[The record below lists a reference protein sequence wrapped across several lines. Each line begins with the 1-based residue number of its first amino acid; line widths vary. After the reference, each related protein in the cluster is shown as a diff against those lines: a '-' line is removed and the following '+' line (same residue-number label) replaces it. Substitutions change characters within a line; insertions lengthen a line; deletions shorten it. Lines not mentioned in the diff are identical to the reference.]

1 MSEIVPAGQTVNQS
15 AAVANLA
22 RLCDVSPAEVV
33 SVLTRMV
40 MRDKEGVA
48 SGAEI
53 VAFSMICAELRL
65 NPLKRE
71 IFAIRQKSGTF
82 APVVGVDGWLTIL
95 NRNPD
100 FNGLDIAFRDNEQT
114 GKPQSCTVFIHHKKR
129 DHPVVVTEYFDEC
142 RKNTEPWSQF
152 PRRMLRHKAIAQA
165 CRVAFGFAGVV
176 DSDEAETLQTIPATP
191 AATAA
196 LSPTGRLNARLAAA
210 RQQPAERPPIVDA
223 EVQPDPEPE
232 PTPETN
238 PADSLTAA
246 DLDDLT
252 DPEPLLPKDTA
263 KRRNRH

>member
-1 MSEIVPAGQTVNQS
+1 MSEIVPARTVGNS
-15 AAVANLA
+15 TAMANLA
-22 RLCDVSPAEVV
+22 RVCDVAPDEVY
-33 SVLTRMV
+33 SVLTKMV
-40 MRDKEGVA
+40 MPNA

-53 VAFSMICAELRL
+53 IAFAMVCAELRL
-65 NPLKRE
+65 SPLRRE
-71 IFAIRQKSGTF
+71 VYAMKNRSGQFAAIVSI
-82 APVVGVDGWLTIL
+82 DGWLRLI
-95 NRNPD
+95 NENPQYD
-100 FNGLDIAFRDNEQT
+100 GMEIEFEDNPNT
-114 GKPQSCTVFIHHKKR
+114 GKPYSCTVRMHHKKR
-129 DHPVVVTEYFDEC
+129 SHPIVVTEFYDEV
-142 RKNTEPWSQF
+142 RRNTEPWTQH
-152 PRRMLRHKAIAQA
+152 PRRMLRHRTIIQA
-165 CRVAFGFAGVV
+165 ARVAFGFAGVLDPDEV
-176 DSDEAETLQTIPATP
+176 DGLETVPATP